1 MITHTSQGCRQPSG
15 STRALGPSCHL
26 IGVPLG
32 PWAREAAEQAGGQPH
47 SPTGL
52 GQAPLALLR
61 SPPSMAP
68 GDKKNHGELAGQR
81 LPQQGPGPTTGGVL
95 VPSLSSQPSERQN
108 AVPDERNHPC
118 WKRNPRVPCSP
129 ALAGRWGRPGD
140 TLFLCSAGC
149 WGDRSRGSVRDDVT
163 REGVTR
169 EPLGLLNCSE
179 L

>member
-32 PWAREAAEQAGGQPH
+32 PWAHEAAEQAGGQPH

-68 GDKKNHGELAGQR
+68 GDKQNHGELAGR
-81 LPQQGPGPTTGGVL
+81 LLPQRGPGPTRGGVP

-108 AVPDERNHPC
+108 AVLSKGITPAGNGIPE
-118 WKRNPRVPCSP
+118 SP
-129 ALAGRWGRPGD
+129 AHLRWPAAGAGPETR
-140 TLFLCSAGC
+140 CSSAAPAAG
-149 WGDRSRGSVRDDVT
+149 GTEAVG
-163 REGVTR
+163 
-169 EPLGLLNCSE
+169 P
-179 L
+179 